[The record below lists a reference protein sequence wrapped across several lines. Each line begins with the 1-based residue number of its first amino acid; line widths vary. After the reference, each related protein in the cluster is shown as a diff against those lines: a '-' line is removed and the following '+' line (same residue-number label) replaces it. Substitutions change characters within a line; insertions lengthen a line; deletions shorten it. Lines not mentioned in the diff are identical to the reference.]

1 MWELERI
8 RREGER
14 KEGAGGKRGE
24 GARGEREEGAGG
36 EREEGAGGD
45 LEEGAGGERALLDP
59 AAGEVQMGLD
69 GGDGTDG
76 VDVGVGG
83 DGASSVHV
91 MRQAQI
97 LKVLCIY

>member
-14 KEGAGGKRGE
+14 
-24 GARGEREEGAGG
+24 EEGAGG
-36 EREEGAGGD
+36 ERQEGAGGK
-45 LEEGAGGERALLDP
+45 RALLDP
-59 AAGEVQMGLD
+59 AADEVQMGLD
-69 GGDGTDG
+69 GANATDG

-83 DGASSVHV
+83 GDASIVHA

>member
-14 KEGAGGKRGE
+14 
-24 GARGEREEGAGG
+24 EEDSGG
-36 EREEGAGGD
+36 EREEGAGER
-45 LEEGAGGERALLDP
+45 EEGAGGERALLDP